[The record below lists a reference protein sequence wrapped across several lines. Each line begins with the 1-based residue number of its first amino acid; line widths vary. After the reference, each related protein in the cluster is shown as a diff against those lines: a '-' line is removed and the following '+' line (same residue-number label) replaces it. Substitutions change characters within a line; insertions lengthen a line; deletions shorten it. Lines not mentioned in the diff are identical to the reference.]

1 MATTVKHSRGE
12 IAGRASLQALIPF
25 AVAVFLAWKGRMIA
39 GGVVGGI
46 GVVVLLSGLLVPA
59 LFLKLEQG
67 GRWLGKAAGVGLT
80 WLLLVPM
87 YYLVFAP
94 GRLLLMMTG
103 KDPMARKFP
112 TNEKTYWIARKPVAS
127 PDEYKRQF

>member
-1 MATTVKHSRGE
+1 MVENTTYHCSSVAK
-12 IAGRASLQALIPF
+12 RASLQALIPF
-25 AVAVFLAWKGRMIA
+25 AVAAFLTWKGRMVA
-39 GGVVGGI
+39 GGVVA
-46 GVVVLLSGLLVPA
+46 GVGAVVLLSGLLVPA

-67 GRWLGKAAGVGLT
+67 GRWLGKAAGIGLT

-94 GRLLLMMTG
+94 GRLILMMTG
-103 KDPMARKFP
+103 NDPMARQFP
-112 TNEKTYWIARKPVAS
+112 TKATTYWIMRKPVAN